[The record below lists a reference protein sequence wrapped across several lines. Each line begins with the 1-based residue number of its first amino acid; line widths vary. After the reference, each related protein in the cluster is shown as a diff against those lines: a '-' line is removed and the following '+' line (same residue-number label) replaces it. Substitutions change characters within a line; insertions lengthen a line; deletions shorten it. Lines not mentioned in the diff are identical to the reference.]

1 MLNAKLLQNS
11 YNKLYTSLRQYI
23 WPMHVVD
30 MIADLEVSI
39 YKVFPDLLEVR
50 NHYNRLKVECLRYIS
65 DDEDMKAKFEDFRE
79 VLDSSDQVF
88 SKLDVRLEG
97 AE

>member
-11 YNKLYTSLRQYI
+11 YDKLYTSLRKYI
-23 WPMHVVD
+23 WPIHVVD
-30 MIADLEVSI
+30 MIADLEISI

-50 NHYNRLKVECLRYIS
+50 NYYNRLKLECLRYIP
-65 DDEDMKAKFEDFRE
+65 DDEDMKSKFEDFRE
-79 VLDSSDQVF
+79 ILESSDEVF

-97 AE
+97 AK